1 MIRVALA
8 AVLVAGLSA
17 SASAQDRPRPAVE
30 LTVGWVG
37 FVDDATVHER
47 LVAAGVRWYVSPRV
61 SLGPEISYMVGPRTL
76 RDLLVTGNV
85 VFDFVTP
92 RTGAPARPITPYLVA
107 GAGIFS
113 HGQKFAGRTFR
124 SNEGGFTGGGGAR
137 IRISDRVYVAP
148 EFRIGWEMHVRAAV
162 TLGIRIGQ

>member
-17 SASAQDRPRPAVE
+17 SAAAQERPRPAVE
-30 LTVGWVG
+30 LTGGWVG

-47 LVAAGVRWYVSPRV
+47 LVAGGVRWYVSPRV

-92 RTGAPARPITPYLVA
+92 RTEAPAHPIMPYLVA
-107 GAGIFS
+107 GGGIFRHS
-113 HGQKFAGRTFR
+113 QRFAGRTFR

-137 IRISDRVYVAP
+137 IRVSDRVYVAP
-148 EFRIGWEMHVRAAV
+148 EFRIGWEMHTRAAV
-162 TLGIRIGQ
+162 TVGVRLVQ

>member
-8 AVLVAGLSA
+8 AVLMIGLSA
-17 SASAQDRPRPAVE
+17 SASAQERPRPAVE
-30 LTVGWVG
+30 LTGGWVG

-47 LVAAGVRWYVSPRV
+47 LAGGGVRWYVSPRV

-107 GAGIFS
+107 GAGIFNHS
-113 HGQKFAGRTFR
+113 QKFAGQTFR

-137 IRISDRVYVAP
+137 IRVIDRVYVAP
-148 EFRIGWEMHVRAAV
+148 EFRIGWELHARAAV
-162 TLGIRIGQ
+162 TVGVRLGR